1 MSTGKNIPL
10 PPFPELKQQSA
21 HTCHTLTHHFKWFCC
36 HNTKQSIWKEKHM
49 EPQGRVKCFTH
60 AAAYGFRPFYFFLSL
75 KDSQLL
81 SWAEWLSD
89 LADLFLTCCGLP
101 TTALWRGSIVS
112 LTSLT
117 KEVSQTTKSP
127 SFELN
132 SVLKPVM
139 ENHYFVFSVV
149 RFVTVQAVV
158 VLFS

>member
-101 TTALWRGSIVS
+101 TTAVWRAVSYLWLVWQRKCHRPQKALLLNWTLFWS
-112 LTSLT
+112 LLWKITI
-117 KEVSQTTKSP
+117 
-127 SFELN
+127 
-132 SVLKPVM
+132 
-139 ENHYFVFSVV
+139 
-149 RFVTVQAVV
+149 
-158 VLFS
+158 LFFLL